1 MKFFTAISLFLL
13 GATTL
18 CAAPENVRVL
28 PGTTTATEAVLYWD
42 KPTDYKQVKQYRIT
56 LNGKPVGTTEKNFFK
71 ITSLAPSRN
80 YKVVVTAEGGSKPYA
95 CKAVRLKTNPAG
107 QSFNVKDFGAKGDGK
122 TLDTKAIQAA
132 IDACTPYGEVIIPR
146 RGICDRSAF
155 HIQGQHLGR
164 LAAGSRP
171 ACGA

>member
-95 CKAVRLKTNPAG
+95 CKAVRLKNESP
-107 QSFNVKDFGAKGDGK
+107 
-122 TLDTKAIQAA
+122 QAN
-132 IDACTPYGEVIIPR
+132 
-146 RGICDRSAF
+146 RST
-155 HIQGQHLGR
+155 
-164 LAAGSRP
+164 
-171 ACGA
+171 